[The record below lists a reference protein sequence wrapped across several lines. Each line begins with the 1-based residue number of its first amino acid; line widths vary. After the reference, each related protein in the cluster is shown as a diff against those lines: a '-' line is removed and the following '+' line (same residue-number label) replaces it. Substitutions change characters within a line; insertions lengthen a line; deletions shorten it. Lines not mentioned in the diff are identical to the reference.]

1 MACILVYGA
10 VLVRLIIMT
19 LMCRYIHQ
27 GSQGRTPVTKE
38 VEKFV
43 LPLDIGSGGTAIGTG
58 IRGLINSRGHHECI
72 LQHNL
77 KTLWENCRYYT
88 YR

>member
-10 VLVRLIIMT
+10 VLVRLIVMT
-19 LMCRYIHQ
+19 WMCRYIHQ

-43 LPLDIGSGGTAIGTG
+43 IPLDIGSGGTAIGTG
-58 IRGLINSRGHHECI
+58 INIRGCRECI

-77 KTLWENCRYYT
+77 KTLWENCRYYI